1 MGHKSCAA
9 LFMLIFLAA
18 LMSGCTQ
25 TGRIVNKTE
34 ASSTAQQPQ
43 QAAAEIYV
51 NPAGQENESAPDAP
65 EEPAV
70 QASPANPCEGI
81 TCPDSVTLCDDGFK
95 ARCRNGCSN
104 GACSIC
110 MPDCA
115 GHGLCDRVACNDS
128 VKACPGSGT
137 ASCKNTCSKGACS
150 NCTPQCQAG
159 QQPGG
164 SQCELSC
171 GACRDANYQKCSCDL
186 IVPCSGNGIC
196 EQGEYPGA
204 DCQDCNDSSSCTEDL
219 YNYTSGRCYHDVIA
233 PCCGN
238 GACENQTESHA
249 TCPSDCIEPPKGSIE
264 ISEIMYDPS
273 SSQGSDSYNEWI
285 ELRNPSSVGVD
296 VSNWTICGDIVLSGY
311 VSHSDGKVYKDSGA
325 LIPAGGYAVVTDGG
339 TGTDVFANFNV
350 SSSSVALHVDAASMC
365 SGLKNDNDT
374 ITLSYQNRSVA
385 DSVSYTKAWG
395 AAGSGKTLIRNG
407 TNWAESAQNGG
418 TPGTA
423 NA

>member
-51 NPAGQENESAPDAP
+51 NPAGQENESTPDAP

-95 ARCRNGCSN
+95 ARCRNVCSS

-110 MPDCA
+110 MPGCA

-186 IVPCSGNGIC
+186 IVPCRGNGIC

-249 TCPSDCIEPPKGSIE
+249 TCPQDCPAQQNGTSTAGRLAIT
-264 ISEIMYDPS
+264 EIMYNPTNES
-273 SSQGSDSYNEWI
+273 SGEYVEIYNPNAFTVNVSGWKLSDESADIEILRGFSGGSHM
-285 ELRNPSSVGVD
+285 L
-296 VSNWTICGDIVLSGY
+296 LA
-311 VSHSDGKVYKDSGA
+311 GA
-325 LIPAGGYAVVTDGG
+325 YAVITDEDTAVAIPAAAIHLT
-339 TGTDVFANFNV
+339 TGDNAIGN
-350 SSSSVALHVDAASMC
+350 
-365 SGLKNDNDT
+365 GLKNSGEAVSLFYHNGTLADFVNYTMPPQCGNDFS
-374 ITLSYQNRSVA
+374 IQLISQNWICKTGSP
-385 DSVSYTKAWG
+385 G
-395 AAGSGKTLIRNG
+395 AA
-407 TNWAESAQNGG
+407 
-418 TPGTA
+418 